1 MVNVWFQVTVAG
13 LTTVGEGP
21 NKKVARAEA
30 AKNMLLLL
38 DGVRQSPRPASVSH
52 NDIAKFQ
59 SKSEYIIDLKN
70 GQLQES
76 IMR

>member
-1 MVNVWFQVTVAG
+1 MVNVGFQVTVAG

-52 NDIAKFQ
+52 NDIA
-59 SKSEYIIDLKN
+59 
-70 GQLQES
+70 
-76 IMR
+76 